1 MQQLI
6 YPALLLGLL
15 GAAGC
20 QSSTKKTDA
29 NMANTPAADA
39 PSADSVASATNIDTT
54 ALTYKLPNPEAFET
68 IIDGK
73 KTTLYVL
80 KGKGIDVAI
89 TNYGARLVGLIVP
102 DKAGKPTDVVMGFG
116 TIEAYK
122 KAHEA
127 FYGPV
132 VGRVGNRIAKGTFVL
147 NGKTYKTELNNN
159 GNTLHGGPSGF
170 HTRVWDAKQL
180 NPHTLQ
186 LTYVAKD
193 GEGGFP
199 GTLTATVTYSIDESV
214 AGQPGLK
221 IDYKATT
228 DKPTPVNPTS
238 HAFFNLNGE
247 GSGTVNNHIL
257 RIDADRYSAVDKGLI
272 PQGEPVSV
280 ANTPFDFRK
289 PTAIGARIDTKNEQL
304 TFGKGYDHN
313 WVLNHKMGTL
323 GTVADVVGDKSGIK
337 MTVLTTEP
345 GLQFYGGNFFTA
357 NDRGKYGRA
366 ANFREGLA
374 LETQH
379 YPDSPN
385 HPSYPTTILKPGQ
398 TYTQTTVYRF
408 GK

>member
-1 MQQLI
+1 MHKLI
-6 YPALLLGLL
+6 FPALLLALL
-15 GAAGC
+15 GPAGC

-39 PSADSVASATNIDTT
+39 PNTDSVATASGTDTT
-54 ALTYKLPNPEAFET
+54 TITYKLPNPEPFET
-68 IIDGK
+68 LIDGK
-73 KTTLYVL
+73 KTGLYIL

-89 TNYGARLVGLIVP
+89 TNYGARLVGLLVP
-102 DKAGKPTDVVMGFG
+102 DKSGKPTDVVLGFER
-116 TIEAYK
+116 IAAYQ
-122 KAHEA
+122 KAHEP
-127 FYGPV
+127 FYGPI
-132 VGRVGNRIAKGTFVL
+132 VGRVGNRIANGTFAL
-147 NGKTYKTELNNN
+147 NDKTYKTQLNNN
-159 GNTLHGGPSGF
+159 GNTLHSGPSGF
-170 HTRVWDAKQL
+170 HTRVWDAKQI
-180 NPHTLQ
+180 NGQTLQ

-199 GTLTATVTYSIDESV
+199 GTLTTTVTYSIDASV
-214 AGQPGLK
+214 AGAPGLK
-221 IDYKATT
+221 IAYKATT

-247 GSGTVNNHIL
+247 GSGTINNHLL

-272 PQGEPVSV
+272 PQGEPVPV

-289 PTAIGARIDTKNEQL
+289 PTAIGARVETKNEQL

-313 WVLNHKMGTL
+313 WMLNHKMGTL
-323 GTVADVVGDKSGIK
+323 SNVAEVVGDKSGIR

-345 GLQFYGGNFFTA
+345 GLQFYGGNFFAA
-357 NDRGKYGRA
+357 NDPGKYGRA
-366 ANFREGLA
+366 TNFREGLA

-379 YPDSPN
+379 FPDAPN
-385 HPSYPTTILKPGQ
+385 HPSYPNTILKPGQ